1 MTQAPPG
8 AGSPGAWDPALYARF
23 QADRSKPFYDLAALV
38 QPVDAMR
45 IIDLGCGSGELTA
58 WLHDELDAAETVGI
72 DSSPTMLEQA
82 AAHVRHGVRFEHG
95 DIARFESEPW
105 AAQPYDLVFSNAALQ
120 WLPGHETLFARLAK
134 LVAPGGQFA
143 IQMPA
148 NEGHVSHVTAM
159 ALAGEEP
166 YATALNGYNR
176 PLTVLK
182 PERYSE
188 LLYGLG
194 FEDQLVRLQVYPVL
208 LPGPEAVVEWV
219 RGTFLTAYR
228 SRLDPDTYA
237 AYLEEYERRLLP
249 ALPRERPYLYSY
261 PRILMWGRRGK
272 QRSR

>member
-1 MTQAPPG
+1 VTQAPT
-8 AGSPGAWDPALYARF
+8 GAWDPELYARF

-38 QPVDAMR
+38 QPSEAMR
-45 IIDLGCGSGELTA
+45 VIDLGCGSGELTA
-58 WLHDELDAAETVGI
+58 WLHDELRSAETLGV
-72 DSSPTMLEQA
+72 DSSDTMLEQA
-82 AAHVRHGVRFEHG
+82 AAHTREGVRFERG
-95 DIARFESEPW
+95 DIARFEAEPW

-120 WLPGHETLFARLAK
+120 WLPDHEALFARLSN

-143 IQMPA
+143 VQMPA

-159 ALAGEEP
+159 ALAREEP
-166 YATALNGYNR
+166 YATALGGYNR

-188 LLYGLG
+188 LLYDLG
-194 FEDQLVRLQVYPVL
+194 FEEQLVRLQVYPVL

-237 AYLEEYERRLLP
+237 AYLEEYERRLLA
-249 ALPRERPYLYSY
+249 ALPAKRPYLYSY
-261 PRILMWGRRGK
+261 PRILMWGRRGA
-272 QRSR
+272 